1 MAEKRKVKGRKT
13 PPKRMN
19 EGLAKRKGTA
29 DTPPR
34 VRALVRGSFI
44 VVVALALV
52 VVGLLLFVYPTT
64 QGATRGDTAVEF
76 VVVADD
82 ESSLAAR
89 LEREGL
95 VENHRFFSFYL
106 RARGGTS
113 SLAKG
118 PHYLPLDLTPQE
130 LLARLQRRGAAHVKV
145 VIPEGWNR
153 YDIAKRL
160 DALRVCTLRGFVVA
174 TDTPA
179 LLGELHVEGPSAE
192 GYLFP
197 ATYDLELDSEPADV
211 VRRMVREFD
220 KRWNA
225 LDEKHAD
232 GLLDLGSSLHWGR
245 REVVVLA
252 SMVEKEAAVDDERAI
267 IASVFLNRLR
277 DATFEPK
284 LLQCDPTA
292 GYGCLVGASPGCVGF
307 AGKITHDVVA
317 DAENPYNTYKHVG
330 LPPGP
335 IGNPGARS
343 LEAVLAPAMTHY
355 FYFVAKGAGR
365 HTFSETYAAHAA
377 AVHHEDAGAA
387 SPVVP

>member
-1 MAEKRKVKGRKT
+1 MAEKRKTRPKKPPPRKT
-13 PPKRMN
+13 RQDPGAGR
-19 EGLAKRKGTA
+19 GQDDA
-29 DTPPR
+29 PR
-34 VRALVRGSFI
+34 VSALVRWSFTI
-44 VVVALALV
+44 VVALALV

-64 QGATRGDTAVEF
+64 EGPSRGDAPVEF
-76 VVVADD
+76 VVADED
-82 ESSLAAR
+82 AATLAAR

-130 LLARLQRRGAAHVKV
+130 LLARLQRKGAAHIKV

-160 DALRVCTLRGFVVA
+160 DALRICTVRGFVAA
-174 TDTPA
+174 TDTPT
-179 LLGELHVEGPSAE
+179 LLTELHVEGPSAE

-197 ATYDLELDSEPADV
+197 ATYDLELDSDPAAV
-211 VRRMVREFD
+211 VRKMVREFD
-220 KRWNA
+220 KRWLA
-225 LDEKHAD
+225 LDEKHPD
-232 GLLDLGSSLHWGR
+232 GVLDLGSSLHWGR
-245 REVVVLA
+245 REVVILA

-277 DATFEPK
+277 DATFVPK

-292 GYGCLVGASPGCVGF
+292 GYGCLVGTSPGCVGY

-317 DAENPYNTYKHVG
+317 DAENRYNTYKHEG

-355 FYFVAKGAGR
+355 FYFVAKGGGR
-365 HTFSETYAAHAA
+365 HTFSETYAAHTAA
-377 AVHHEDAGAA
+377 IHHEDAGT
-387 SPVVP
+387 PPPP